1 MKLSFDWGGFLGSI
15 VGIFGAYGV
24 AKWQF
29 KKQSNAERELNKE
42 LFIRQHRVVELK
54 NATYLYD
61 KVDDLLIKIQVNEL
75 KKPFNRS
82 YYEELINAIKEVMN
96 YSIDINCYEYL
107 LEHFDDVD
115 KLFLER
121 FNVEMEKELD
131 NAYSKLINTSFKY
144 GIEDFKEIRSAL
156 IEYRKII
163 NKRKIIIHDFMIF
176 NNMCFSKLTTTETLN
191 KFIEE
196 KRTRYIKTF
205 KEIDDKFK

>member
-1 MKLSFDWGGFLGSI
+1 MSFDWGGFLGSI

-24 AKWQF
+24 AKWQV

-107 LEHFDDVD
+107 LEPFDDVD

-176 NNMCFSKLTTTETLN
+176 NNMCF
-191 KFIEE
+191 
-196 KRTRYIKTF
+196 
-205 KEIDDKFK
+205 